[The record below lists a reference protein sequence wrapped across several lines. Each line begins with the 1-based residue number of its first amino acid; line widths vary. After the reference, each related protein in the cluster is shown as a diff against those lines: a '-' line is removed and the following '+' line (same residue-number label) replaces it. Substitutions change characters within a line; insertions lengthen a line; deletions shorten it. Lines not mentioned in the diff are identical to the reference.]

1 MQRTASSARVIPA
14 LEARNVSARYPSSS
28 DRRPSIERSREAL
41 RDVSLALVPG
51 EMVVVIGPNG
61 AGKSTLVRALSG
73 TLAPTAGTVALFG
86 TPIGELGA
94 REVAKRLA
102 VVEQTSEVAMGF
114 RVADVV
120 MMGRAP
126 HQGPLQIP
134 GATDYEIVADALERA
149 GIAHLAA
156 RPVEELSGGEQKLVA
171 IARAL
176 AQRAEVLVLDE
187 ASAHLDARHAV
198 ALYELALR
206 EVAERSVAC
215 LAVVHD
221 LNVAAAFAHRVV
233 LVRDGRIEADGS
245 IEQVMTYGRL
255 RDAFGVDLYVGFNEL
270 DDVRYFVPRR
280 GVRR

>member
-1 MQRTASSARVIPA
+1 VQRTASSASVIPA
-14 LEARNVSARYPSSS
+14 LEARNVSVRYPSAP
-28 DRRPSIERSREAL
+28 DGRDALAGVDLAL
-41 RDVSLALVPG
+41 RPG

-61 AGKSTLVRALSG
+61 AGKSTLVRVLTG
-73 TLAPTAGTVALFG
+73 TLAPAAGSISLFG
-86 TPIGELGA
+86 EPLAALRPRDVA
-94 REVAKRLA
+94 RRLA
-102 VVEQTSEVAMGF
+102 VVEQANEVAMGF

-134 GATDYEIVADALERA
+134 GAADRQIVAESLERA
-149 GIAHLAA
+149 GIAHLAS

-176 AQRAEVLVLDE
+176 AQRADVLVLDE
-187 ASAHLDARHAV
+187 ASAHLDARHAI

-206 EVAERSVAC
+206 EVAERKVAC

-233 LVRDGRIEADGS
+233 LVRDGRIEADGP
-245 IEQVMTYGRL
+245 IEAVMTYGRL

-280 GVRR
+280 GDRR